1 MDGPMLLIENIK
13 GKLEVCPEA
22 LEVLSKIHQPVVVV
36 SIVGNAR
43 TGKSYLMNKLAGK
56 NAGFIL
62 GSSIESKTR
71 GIWMWC
77 VPYQGRPDQTL
88 ILLDTEGLGDTKK
101 GDTKN
106 DSWIFALAIL
116 LSSSLIY
123 NSMGTI
129 TQHAMDNLHY
139 VTELTKL
146 IKAKASPIKEVADSA
161 EFVGFFPTFIWTLR
175 DFTLDLE
182 LEGVPITADEYLD
195 RYALELQR
203 GDTEE
208 IRKYN
213 LPRECIR
220 MFFPTRKCFTFEH
233 PTEANKLK
241 NLEKMREKE
250 LNPNFV
256 KQADQF
262 CHYVY
267 EESKTKTIP
276 GGHVLT
282 GHSLKELVKIFVDT
296 ICNGNIPCMENA
308 VLQLAKTE
316 NTAALREANARYD
329 ELMEQRLNL
338 PTETLKELLDIHDEC
353 EEEALQIF
361 MDHSFRDDTCDF
373 QIELMKTMNEKK
385 ENYCQKN
392 ELASSKRCSDIL
404 ELLVQNLRDKI
415 KSGSYIRSGGYQLF
429 KMDLKTIKT
438 KYYKEPRKGIMA
450 KEVWNK
456 FLKDMDVV
464 GKAIVKSDEQLT
476 ELDKE
481 MAGVKRKKKAAEQE
495 LKAQETRQEQKE
507 KQKEKSF
514 GAHIQHLMRK
524 MKGENTSTLEELNM
538 IIGVKFKEQQYF
550 ENQQLSACASLLQAE
565 INYFKRKTQIET
577 PSETSP
583 RMKRLTEAAVVLL
596 GILASAAVILLSTLL
611 RML

>member
-1 MDGPMLLIENIK
+1 MDNPMLLIKNIE

-56 NAGFIL
+56 NAG
-62 GSSIESKTR
+62 SSIESKTK

-106 DSWIFALAIL
+106 DSWIFALAVL
-116 LSSSLIY
+116 LSSTLIY
-123 NSMGTI
+123 NTLGTI
-129 TQHAMDNLHY
+129 SQHAMDNLHY

-175 DFTLDLE
+175 DFTLELE
-182 LEGVPITADEYLD
+182 LEGDPITADEYLD
-195 RYALELQR
+195 RYVLELKE
-203 GDTEE
+203 GDTKE

-213 LPRECIR
+213 LPRECTR
-220 MFFPTRKCFTFEH
+220 MFFPTRKCFIFDR

-241 NLEKMREKE
+241 NLEKMQEKE
-250 LNPNFV
+250 LDPDFV

-282 GHSLKELVKIFVDT
+282 GCSLKELVKIFVDT

-308 VLQLAKTE
+308 VLQLAETE

-338 PTETLKELLDIHDEC
+338 PTETLEELLDIHNEC

-361 MDHSFRDDTCDF
+361 MDRSFKDDTCHF

-404 ELLVQNLRDKI
+404 KLLVQNLRDKI
-415 KSGSYIRSGGYQLF
+415 KSGNYIRSGGYQLF
-429 KMDLKTIKT
+429 RMDWKTIKT
-438 KYYKEPRKGIMA
+438 KYYNEPRKGIMA
-450 KEVWNK
+450 KEVLSK
-456 FLKDMDVV
+456 FLKDMDVM
-464 GKAIVKSDEQLT
+464 GEAILKSDKQLT

-481 MAGVKRKKKAAEQE
+481 MADVKRKEKAAKQE
-495 LKAQETRQEQKE
+495 LKAKENQETRQEQKE
-507 KQKEKSF
+507 KKNEKSF
-514 GAHIQHLMRK
+514 CAHIRHLMKK
-524 MKGENTSTLEELNM
+524 MKGENTSTLEELNR
-538 IIGVKFKEQQYF
+538 IIDAKSKEQQYF
-550 ENQQLSACASLLQAE
+550 ESQQFSACASLLQTE
-565 INYFKRKTQIET
+565 INYFKYKTQTKT

-583 RMKRLTEAAVVLL
+583 RMKRLTEAAVVVL
-596 GILASAAVILLSTLL
+596 GVLASAAVILLPILL